1 MKKKKPFD
9 VRRGGVYMA
18 DLGSEEE
25 VVGSEQA
32 GVRPVVATQSN
43 RQNEKSPT
51 VIVAIITS
59 QIKKEKMDC
68 HVILPK
74 IKGLP
79 KQSMVCCEQRRTID
93 KQRLLSYCC
102 TLSDEVME
110 DVTRA
115 KQKRLIRNEDAGRKE
130 MEIKKMDK
138 MEKTIVYSVQLAC
151 LARAKNKGLI
161 TDEEYRTLI
170 RKLRAKYEDI
180 PDLAA

>member
-9 VRRGGVYMA
+9 VKRGSVYMA
-18 DLGSEEE
+18 DLGSEDQ

-32 GVRPVVATQSN
+32 HVRPVVVTQTN
-43 RQNEKSPT
+43 RLNEKSPT

-93 KQRLLSYCC
+93 KQSLLRYCC
-102 TLSDEVME
+102 TLSDEVMA

-115 KQKRLIRNEDAGRKE
+115 CHKAEEA
-130 MEIKKMDK
+130 DK
-138 MEKTIVYSVQLAC
+138 
-151 LARAKNKGLI
+151 N
-161 TDEEYRTLI
+161 
-170 RKLRAKYEDI
+170 LRRW
-180 PDLAA
+180 